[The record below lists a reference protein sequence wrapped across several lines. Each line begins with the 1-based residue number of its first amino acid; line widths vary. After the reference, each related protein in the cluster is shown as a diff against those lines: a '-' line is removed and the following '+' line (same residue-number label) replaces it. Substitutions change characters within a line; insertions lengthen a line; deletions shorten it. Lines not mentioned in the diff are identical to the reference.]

1 MVAAIEKRDP
11 AAARQ
16 ALHADLLSASEYILA
31 RELLP

>member
-16 ALHADLLSASEYILA
+16 ALHADSLSASEYILA

>member
-11 AAARQ
+11 AAAR
-16 ALHADLLSASEYILA
+16 AHADLLSASEYILA